1 MKIKR
6 LERYISEEEE
16 DLNIDKNHLT
26 TCLINLPKVH
36 SKYLKY
42 YYREQAT
49 FIKMEKDRRD
59 LFRTKHKYYLTGYKL
74 EIKPNQLIWYIESD
88 KEYSSLLTKISI
100 QKKIIEYL
108 EDILNKIKTQNF
120 IIANIVKWEMWK
132 SGI

>member
-6 LERYISEEEE
+6 IERYISEEAE

-42 YYREQAT
+42 YYREQST
-49 FIKMEKDRRD
+49 FIKMDQDRRD
-59 LFRTKHKYYLTGYKL
+59 LFRKKHKYYSTEYEL
-74 EIKPNQLIWYIESD
+74 EIKSNQLIWYIESD
-88 KEYSSLLTKISI
+88 KEYSSLLTQISV

-120 IIANIVKWEMWK
+120 IISNIVKWEMWK
-132 SGI
+132 TGI

>member
-6 LERYISEEEE
+6 LEEYMSEEEG

-36 SKYLKY
+36 SKWLKY

-49 FIKMEKDRRD
+49 YIKLDKDRRD
-59 LFRTKHKYYLTGYKL
+59 LFRIKHKYYSTEYEL
-74 EIKPNQLIWYIESD
+74 EIKANQLIWYIESD
-88 KEYSSLLTKISI
+88 KIYSKLLTQISV

-108 EDILNKIKTQNF
+108 EDILNKIKTHNF
-120 IIANIVKWEMWK
+120 IITNIVKWETWK